1 MEFGGLGRQG
11 TSAHPELVCIMF
23 PVDSASAVTS
33 LGREERDMR
42 VVCSVGP

>member
-11 TSAHPELVCIMF
+11 ASAYPELVCIAF
-23 PVDSASAVTS
+23 PVDSTSAVTS
-33 LGREERDMR
+33 LGRKERVMR